1 MLWLFIEPFYEQK
14 SLLDVQNYFAN
25 LKDFSIESKIV
36 FELIYH
42 CHFNAAKTWRTIIS
56 CMHDFS
62 ITPRQN
68 GDKDSRKFHLDMA
81 INNLRFKVI
90 VQVA

>member
-1 MLWLFIEPFYEQK
+1 MIINGTIERK
-14 SLLDVQNYFAN
+14 SLLDVENYFAN

-36 FELIYH
+36 FKLIYH
-42 CHFNAAKTWRTIIS
+42 CQFKAAKTWRTIIS